1 MVHIQYIRH
10 SNEYDLTY
18 FNKSMLQILEEKYW
32 NRGRTVRI

>member
-18 FNKSMLQILEEKYW
+18 FNKSMLQIWKKNIEIEEEP
-32 NRGRTVRI
+32 

>member
-18 FNKSMLQILEEKYW
+18 FNKSMLQILEE
-32 NRGRTVRI
+32 NIEIEEEP